1 MPICKLDL
9 SVGGAYRYVWR
20 KEGVSDM
27 GLGGVFQEIVS
38 PERILV
44 PGRRSGHH
52 RIRRDRPRHQHD
64 GCRTLRIAGSARHRP
79 PVRHGARDG
88 GRLQPTGGNAFVD
101 ARRWRAMKT
110 PPESKSTNVD
120 EFMRQLQHPP
130 HLEIEAVRHLI
141 RDAQSV
147 GQHLQDR
154 ADYRQGEGAH
164 NLDAFNMLNQPG
176 IGTPSTEG
184 IISLRNSAQGAR
196 VMQFTLRLT
205 WWGKSRSVIDPN
217 DGPPPAG
224 PRRVAGCSP
233 TDRPSPRL
241 QSYGR
246 RRPW

>member
-1 MPICKLDL
+1 MFYPDTFQISPSDREIRITRDFDAPRQLVFDAFTKPELVRRWLLGPPGWTMPICEIDL

-64 GCRTLRIAGSARHRP
+64 GYRTSRIAGSARHRP

-110 PPESKSTNVD
+110 PPESKSTNAD

-154 ADYRQGEGAH
+154 ADYRQGEGVHQSGCLQHA
-164 NLDAFNMLNQPG
+164 Q
-176 IGTPSTEG
+176 STG
-184 IISLRNSAQGAR
+184 HWYS
-196 VMQFTLRLT
+196 
-205 WWGKSRSVIDPN
+205 PH
-217 DGPPPAG
+217 
-224 PRRVAGCSP
+224 RR
-233 TDRPSPRL
+233 
-241 QSYGR
+241 YH
-246 RRPW
+246 